1 MRILVCGGR
10 DFAHGNIQEYQWV
23 HVVLD
28 TLCELVSEEY
38 DPNDNWLP
46 TDVTLIEGGAHGVDR
61 AAESF
66 AVVNFCRHKQF
77 PADWEKY
84 GKKAG
89 YIRNRQMLVEGQ
101 PNLVVAFPGGKGT
114 SMMVDLATKSGV
126 NIIDLRDKNIMTMYH
141 NKSDLKTMLN
151 EAILLGDK
159 DRYEAIT
166 KQLAEEYEETMKA
179 QEIID
184 GISTKRE

>member
-1 MRILVCGGR
+1 
-10 DFAHGNIQEYQWV
+10 
-23 HVVLD
+23 
-28 TLCELVSEEY
+28 
-38 DPNDNWLP
+38 
-46 TDVTLIEGGAHGVDR
+46 
-61 AAESF
+61 
-66 AVVNFCRHKQF
+66 
-77 PADWEKY
+77 
-84 GKKAG
+84 
-89 YIRNRQMLVEGQ
+89 
-101 PNLVVAFPGGKGT
+101 
-114 SMMVDLATKSGV
+114 MMVDLATKSGV